1 MQKQDEQFEK
11 VDEGTFINTNMDDFE
26 RYKMARQKAYRERGL
41 AEKVNKLEDDIT
53 EIKQLL
59 QKLVG

>member
-1 MQKQDEQFEK
+1 MQKHDENFEQI
-11 VDEGTFINTNMDDFE
+11 DEDTFINTNMDDFE
-26 RYKMARQKAYRERGL
+26 RYKLARQKAYRDRGL
-41 AEKVNKLEDDIT
+41 TEKVNKLENDIT